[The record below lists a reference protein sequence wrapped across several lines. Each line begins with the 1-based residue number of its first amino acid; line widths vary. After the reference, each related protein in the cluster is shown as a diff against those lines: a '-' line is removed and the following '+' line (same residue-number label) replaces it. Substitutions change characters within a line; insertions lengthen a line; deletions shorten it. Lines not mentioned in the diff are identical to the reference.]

1 MDRNLALEF
10 VRVTES
16 AAIAAAR
23 WLGRGDKKAADQ
35 AAVNAMRNGFES
47 VSFCGTVVI
56 GEGEKDEAP
65 MLYTA
70 EKLGVR
76 KEGMPEFDIA
86 VDPLEGTTLTA
97 EGRPGAISVI
107 AFGPRG
113 TFFDPPGTYMD
124 QLTVGAVGRG
134 KINISE
140 PLEENIKRVADAC
153 NKELSEFTVAI
164 LLRDRN
170 QSYIDA
176 ARRTGCRIV
185 LFDHG
190 TVAHGLAPALSN
202 WDIDMMAGIGG
213 APEAVITAAGLKC
226 LRGEMQ
232 AVLKPHAGK
241 FKSQAIARGMPLDK
255 VYTLNELVSGDAL
268 FVATGVSPSP
278 ILRGVSFG
286 ENEIVAHSIVMRSET
301 GVRRF
306 IESYYPAL

>member
-35 AAVNAMRNGFES
+35 AAVTAMRNGFNS
-47 VSFCGTVVI
+47 ISFRGTVVI

-70 EKLGVR
+70 EKLGVYG
-76 KEGMPEFDIA
+76 EEMPEFDIA

-97 EGRPGAISVI
+97 EGRQGAISVI
-107 AFGPRG
+107 AFGPKG
-113 TFFDPPGTYMD
+113 TLFDPPGTYMD
-124 QLTVGAVGRG
+124 QLSVGAAGRG
-134 KINISE
+134 KINILD
-140 PLEENIKRVADAC
+140 PLEENIRRVAEAC
-153 NKELSEFTVAI
+153 HKTVQEFTVAI

-170 QSYIDA
+170 QPYIDV
-176 ARRTGCRIV
+176 ARKTRCRVV

-190 TVAHGLAPALSN
+190 TVAHGLAPAIAN

-213 APEAVITAAGLKC
+213 APEAVITASGLKC
-226 LRGEMQ
+226 LGGDMQ
-232 AVLKPHAGK
+232 AVLKPHNEHFRK
-241 FKSQAIARGMPLDK
+241 QALEKGLSLDRA
-255 VYTLNELVSGDAL
+255 YTMNDLVKGDAL
-268 FVATGVSPSP
+268 FVATGVSTSP

-286 ENEIVAHSIVMRSET
+286 ENEIITHSIVMRSET
-301 GVRRF
+301 RVHRL
-306 IESYYPAL
+306 IESHYSE